1 MTSSICSIHWFSTLP
16 NSPQPAL
23 FINKSICP
31 NLSSICVPV
40 LRTSS
45 FFDIS
50 QVYATISTPLDSLT
64 TCNVSFSSSNFDSE
78 RAISII
84 EPAPLFTKS
93 KAACLPIPEEAPVIT
108 IIFPSHFLFF
118 LWPSSSFPF
127 PDNQSRILLL
137 QNLQIIVCKTISSKK
152 RSVYNTPISNT
163 CLFKQSNSPT
173 RSLVY

>member
-16 NSPQPAL
+16 NSPKPAL

-50 QVYATISTPLDSLT
+50 QVYATISAPLDSST

-93 KAACLPIPEEAPVIT
+93 RAACLPLPPFLT
-108 IIFPSHFLFF
+108 INLGYYYYKTYKSLFAKRYRQKRGQYTIHLF
-118 LWPSSSFPF
+118 QTLVCSN
-127 PDNQSRILLL
+127 NQ
-137 QNLQIIVCKTISSKK
+137 TIH
-152 RSVYNTPISNT
+152 
-163 CLFKQSNSPT
+163 CLFEPIIKLISK
-173 RSLVY
+173 